1 MLRVLPAVLLALFV
15 VWLDGRA
22 VLAGGVAGTAL
33 GTWLLVTVH
42 CKTTS
47 YSVSLFGH
55 HESIS
60 IGILAVLV
68 TLAVALAVSGAVRVA
83 AVLGRKPAAAPAPAV
98 EAPVP

>member
-1 MLRVLPAVLLALFV
+1 MPY
-15 VWLDGRA
+15 
-22 VLAGGVAGTAL
+22 LAGWVAGTAL

-55 HESIS
+55 HEFIS

-68 TLAVALAVSGAVRVA
+68 NLAVALAVSGAVRVA
-83 AVLGRKPAAAPAPAV
+83 GCWDGNRQPPPRRPWRRPSPRPTYGGHPNAT
-98 EAPVP
+98 